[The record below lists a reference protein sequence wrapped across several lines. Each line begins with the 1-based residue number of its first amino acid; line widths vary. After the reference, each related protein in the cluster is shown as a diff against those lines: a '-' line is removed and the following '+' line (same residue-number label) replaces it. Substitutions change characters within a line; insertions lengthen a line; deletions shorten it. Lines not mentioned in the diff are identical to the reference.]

1 MVLYKQYVQGIDGM
15 LHLTT
20 GVEYFAPK
28 SEKYSWTTEW
38 RGQGGSTYAYEEAMR
53 TKGIGVPRG
62 KKSTS
67 CKKNKKTKTN
77 KKNKRQE

>member
-1 MVLYKQYVQGIDGM
+1 MVLYKQYVQGADGM

-20 GVEYFAPK
+20 GVEYFASQ

-38 RGQGGSTYAYEEAMR
+38 RGQCGSAYAYEEAVLK
-53 TKGIGVPRG
+53 KGVGIRRG

-67 CKKNKKTKTN
+67 CKRVENKNNKSKKGGK
-77 KKNKRQE
+77 

>member
-1 MVLYKQYVQGIDGM
+1 MVLYKQYVQGVDGM
-15 LHLTT
+15 LHLST
-20 GVEYFAPK
+20 GLEYFASQ

-38 RGQGGSTYAYEEAMR
+38 RGQGGSAYAYEEAMR

-67 CKKNKKTKTN
+67 CKKTKTN
-77 KKNKRQE
+77 KKNKNRSK